1 MIFSSS
7 QRRLY
12 IINIGDQRHRVDR
25 DTYKAFREREL
36 ERLKIAEQN
45 SRRWMWP
52 RMRVCPLCDSSRVFV
67 QRTRSHRHVPKCA
80 SCGNRLGWFQT
91 EAEALSAWNRR
102 ATQAA
107 RARGDG

>member
-1 MIFSSS
+1 VAEVA
-7 QRRLY
+7 LE
-12 IINIGDQRHRVDR
+12 
-25 DTYKAFREREL
+25 RERE
-36 ERLKIAEQN
+36 RLKLAEQN
-45 SRRWMWP
+45 SRRWHWP
-52 RMRVCPLCDSSRVFV
+52 GMRACPLCDSSRVFV
-67 QRTRSHRHVPKCA
+67 QRTRFHRHVPKCA